1 MGSLSIWH
9 WLIVLA
15 VVLLLFGGSSKIST
29 LMGDFAKGIKSF
41 KKNMGEDESMEHGAP
56 LPPPPPQVAQGVP
69 VGHAPQPA
77 AYQPQPAPYPQQA
90 QPYPAASSVPVEPAR
105 HSG

>member
-15 VVLLLFGGSSKIST
+15 VILLLFGGSSKIST

-41 KKNMGEDESMEHGAP
+41 KKNMGEDESMEHAAP
-56 LPPPPPQVAQGVP
+56 LAPPPPQVSQGS
-69 VGHAPQPA
+69 PA

-90 QPYPAASSVPVEPAR
+90 QPYPAASSAPVEPAR
-105 HSG
+105 HPG